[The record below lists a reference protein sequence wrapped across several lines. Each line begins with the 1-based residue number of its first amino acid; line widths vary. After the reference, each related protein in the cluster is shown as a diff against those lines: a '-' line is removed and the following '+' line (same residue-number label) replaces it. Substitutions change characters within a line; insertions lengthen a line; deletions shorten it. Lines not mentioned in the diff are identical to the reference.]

1 MQKVKLLLAIS
12 CKLTEMTI
20 VDSEDR
26 VPLDLRNWVVRIAGG
41 KTFMR
46 ILVLADIH
54 SNWPALAAIQ
64 EPFDA
69 CLFVGDLVDYATDPV
84 PCVDWI
90 RKHATVSV
98 RGNHDHAVAQ
108 RIPVVKSNGLHR
120 LAAATRPL
128 HWKLLTPLHM
138 KFLTRLPVTRKVTL
152 DKKRFFLV
160 HATPRDPF
168 DEYLRD
174 DKSAWEARLKGIDAD
189 FILVGHTHIPFTLQL
204 DGPMVINPGSVGQ
217 PRDGDPR
224 AAYAIIENGKVEL
237 RRVKYD
243 IDATLDHMRDSGV
256 DAETLE
262 LASAVLRTGGR
273 FDLEKLPP
281 SEGTTLEEDPL
292 DVHDTT
298 ELAVFKPVETPKKKR
313 KASKKKPR

>member
-1 MQKVKLLLAIS
+1 
-12 CKLTEMTI
+12 
-20 VDSEDR
+20 
-26 VPLDLRNWVVRIAGG
+26 
-41 KTFMR
+41 MR

-69 CLFVGDLVDYATDPV
+69 CLFVGDLVDYGTDPV
-84 PCVDWI
+84 PCINWI
-90 RKHATVSV
+90 RKHATASV

-108 RIPVVKSNGLHR
+108 RIPVKKISGLHR

-128 HWKLLTPLHM
+128 HWKFLSGLHI

-152 DKKRFFLV
+152 DDKRFFLV

-168 DEYLRD
+168 DEYLRE
-174 DKSAWEARLKGIDAD
+174 DKTAWEARLKGIDAD
-189 FILVGHTHIPFTLQL
+189 FVLVGHTHIPFTLQL

-243 IDATLDHMRDSGV
+243 IDATLKHMRDSGV
-256 DAETLE
+256 DSDTLDLAEM
-262 LASAVLRTGGR
+262 VLRSGGQ
-273 FDLEKLPP
+273 FDQAKFEKSIAGNEPD
-281 SEGTTLEEDPL
+281 EI
-292 DVHDTT
+292 HDTI
-298 ELAVFKPVETPKKKR
+298 ELDAFNPDEVSPKKHKPS
-313 KASKKKPR
+313 SKNQKTH

>member
-1 MQKVKLLLAIS
+1 
-12 CKLTEMTI
+12 
-20 VDSEDR
+20 
-26 VPLDLRNWVVRIAGG
+26 
-41 KTFMR
+41 MR

-69 CLFVGDLVDYATDPV
+69 CLFVGDLVDYGSDPV

-90 RKHATVSV
+90 RKHATASV

-108 RIPVVKSNGLHR
+108 RIRVVKSTGLHR

-152 DKKRFFLV
+152 DDKRFYLV

-174 DKSAWEARLKGIDAD
+174 DKSAWEARVAGIDAD
-189 FILVGHTHIPFTLQL
+189 FILVGHTHLPYALQL

-224 AAYAIIENGKVEL
+224 AAYAIIDNGKVEL

-243 IDATLDHMRDSGV
+243 IDATLKHMRESGV
-256 DAETLE
+256 DAQTME
-262 LASAVLRTGGR
+262 LAAAVLQTGGR
-273 FDLEKLPP
+273 FDLENSIRSPESPLSVEPDEIHDTIELEALPP
-281 SEGTTLEEDPL
+281 GD
-292 DVHDTT
+292 
-298 ELAVFKPVETPKKKR
+298 APKKKR
-313 KASKKKPR
+313 KAAKKK

>member
-1 MQKVKLLLAIS
+1 MQKVKVLLALS
-12 CKLTEMTI
+12 RKLREMTK
-20 VDSEDR
+20 VDAEDR
-26 VPLDLRNWVVRIAGG
+26 VLLDLTIRAVWIAGG
-41 KTFMR
+41 KTLMR

-90 RKHATVSV
+90 RKHASVSV

-120 LAAATRPL
+120 LAGATRPL
-128 HWKLLTPLHM
+128 HWKLLAPLHM

-152 DKKRFFLV
+152 DKQRFFLV

-174 DKSAWEARLKGIDAD
+174 DKSAWETRLKGIDAD

-204 DGPMVINPGSVGQ
+204 DGPIVINPGSVGQ

-237 RRVKYD
+237 RRVTYD
-243 IDATLDHMRDSGV
+243 IDATLKHMRDSGV

-262 LASAVLRTGGR
+262 LATSILRTGGR
-273 FDLEKLPP
+273 VDSEKLAQDETRP
-281 SEGTTLEEDPL
+281 LEEDPI
-292 DVHDTT
+292 DVHDTI
-298 ELAVFKPVETPKKKR
+298 ELAAFVPEEKPMKKR
-313 KASKKKPR
+313 KATKKNPR